1 MHLNISVQLTSDA
14 AAAVEWKGLGI
25 CAVREMC
32 ESLMKLNLGQEKQT
46 TRTKWHWLKQTKNI
60 QKT

>member
-1 MHLNISVQLTSDA
+1 VHLNISVQLTSDA

-46 TRTKWHWLKQTKNI
+46 T
-60 QKT
+60 